1 MRDEIDQSKQGERYL
16 CLLGL
21 LTKPLPPIFP
31 IVMTLTTEIVDR
43 STPTYEVAAA
53 IETYQLR
60 KVYRTGFWLNRKVES
75 LKECTLQVY
84 EGETFGLLGLNG
96 AGKTTLLKTLLGI
109 VKPTA
114 GKGLLLGKP
123 LGDRSIKQKIG
134 YLPENP
140 YFYDFLTGWELLEYT
155 AGLFEIPYSIQ
166 KQRIPALLEMVGLA
180 QSAAKKK
187 QLRQY
192 SKGMV
197 QRVGMA
203 QALINDPD
211 LVFLDEP
218 MSGLDPLGRKQMRDL
233 IVSLGDRGKT
243 VFFNSHVLTEVE
255 QICSRVGILAQ
266 GELICCGTLSELL
279 TNEDRYYYVLD
290 AVAIE
295 IFSVV
300 GLIKS
305 NIETIFGLERST
317 ATARIYGNITI
328 DGCRINLATTRTR
341 LARRVFYGTDGTP
354 RDSIEQLKSRNRE

>member
-1 MRDEIDQSKQGERYL
+1 MNSS
-16 CLLGL
+16 
-21 LTKPLPPIFP
+21 TA
-31 IVMTLTTEIVDR
+31 IVDI
-43 STPTYEVAAA
+43 STPVETISSA

-60 KVYRTGFWLNRKVES
+60 KVYRTGFFLDRKVES

-109 VKPTA
+109 VKPTS

-123 LGDRSIKQKIG
+123 LGDRSVKQKIG

-155 AGLFEIPYSIQ
+155 SGLFEIPRSVQ
-166 KQRIPALLEMVGLA
+166 KQRIPALLDLVGLS

-203 QALINDPD
+203 QALINDPE

-218 MSGLDPLGRKQMRDL
+218 MSGLDPLGRKQMRE
-233 IVSLGDRGKT
+233 IIISLGDLGKT
-243 VFFNSHVLTEVE
+243 VFFNSHVLSEVE
-255 QICSRVGILAQ
+255 EICNRVGILAQ

-279 TNEDRYYYVLD
+279 TNNDRHYY
-290 AVAIE
+290 A
-295 IFSVV
+295 S
-300 GLIKS
+300 GR
-305 NIETIFGLERST
+305 G
-317 ATARIYGNITI
+317 G
-328 DGCRINLATTRTR
+328 
-341 LARRVFYGTDGTP
+341 
-354 RDSIEQLKSRNRE
+354 NREILSRWIGDLKYYNDVWSGQINGEPQEFMGTLKLMNAELLSLKQGRASLEEFFMEQMELRGIRSST